1 MHDPAA
7 FNSAQL
13 PTEHFNTRFSQENL
27 AFWVPILIECGQI
40 EAGHR
45 VLDVGC
51 GTGGFARG
59 ISDMAAATVTGI
71 DHSERFIAFARNA
84 PAPQRGVVEWKVG
97 SAEAPPIADGSF
109 DRVLLSLVLHQVQH
123 PGLAVAE
130 AFRALAADGRAVV
143 RTIAPED
150 VAARVPERFFPSM
163 SAVDTDR
170 MPSLDKIEDWLRDAG
185 FVITERRRVLRNQ
198 TLDFSDQERQLLV
211 EVRGRYS
218 FVPEQEVAAGLRL
231 MRAEA
236 KANGGSWIDPRPTSF
251 IAAAKTAPPRP

>member
-13 PTEHFNTRFSQENL
+13 PTEHVNTRFSRENL

-84 PAPQRGVVEWKVG
+84 PVPQRGVVEWTVG
-97 SAEAPPIADGSF
+97 SAEALPIADGCF

-123 PGLAVAE
+123 PGLVVAE
-130 AFRALAADGRAVV
+130 AFRALATNGRAVV

-150 VAARVPERFFPSM
+150 VAARVPERFFRTM

-170 MPSLDKIEDWLRDAG
+170 MPSLEKIEDWLRDAG
-185 FVITERRRVLRNQ
+185 FVITERRRVQRNQ
-198 TLDFSDQERQLLV
+198 TLDFSDQERKLLV

-218 FVPEQEVAAGLRL
+218 FISEQEVAAGLRL

-236 KANGGSWIDPRPTSF
+236 KTNGGNWIDPRPRHSS
-251 IAAAKTAPPRP
+251 

>member
-13 PTEHFNTRFSQENL
+13 PIEHFNTRFSPESI
-27 AFWVPILIECGQI
+27 AFWVPLLIECAQI
-40 EAGHR
+40 RAGNR
-45 VLDVGC
+45 VLDIGC
-51 GTGGFARG
+51 GTGGFSREIANA
-59 ISDMAAATVTGI
+59 AAATVTGI

-97 SAEAPPIADGSF
+97 SAEALPIADGSF

-130 AFRALAADGRAVV
+130 AFRALAPDGRVVV
-143 RTIAPED
+143 RTVAPED
-150 VAARVPERFFPSM
+150 VAARVPARFFPSM

-170 MPSLDKIEDWLRDAG
+170 MPSLDKIEYWLRDAG
-185 FVITERRRVLRNQ
+185 FVITERRRVLHNRK
-198 TLDFSDQERQLLV
+198 LDFDDQERKLLV
-211 EVRGRYS
+211 ELRERYS
-218 FVPEQEVAAGLRL
+218 FIPEREIAEGLRL